1 MKIARITGSVTAT
14 QKDPK
19 LSGLTLL
26 VGDIE
31 DGSGNVLEKSAVM
44 ADACSAGAGEY
55 VLVVS
60 GSSARIPAKTAG
72 LPVDLVAIAIID
84 HIDIRAEAAPSS
96 TSSRRK
102 N

>member
-1 MKIARITGSVTAT
+1 MKIARVTGSVTAT

-19 LSGLTLL
+19 LAGITLL

-31 DGSGNVLEKSAVM
+31 DGSGNILEKSVVM
-44 ADACSAGAGEY
+44 ADACSAGAGD
-55 VLVVS
+55 LVMVVA
-60 GSSARIPAKTAG
+60 GSSARIAAKTAG
-72 LPVDLVAIAIID
+72 LPVDLVAAAIID
-84 HIDIRAEAAPSS
+84 HINIKADTASSS